1 LKNVVERAVYQADT
15 EVMTDIVFN
24 PFQSPFNP
32 QPLDPEAA
40 AEPPAEPGP
49 HVTSLPWQQSF
60 SDAVSE
66 FETQLLQQALKATQY
81 NQRKAAQH
89 LGLTY
94 HQFRG
99 LYRKYRDAL
108 SA

>member
-1 LKNVVERAVYQADT
+1 LK
-15 EVMTDIVFN
+15 
-24 PFQSPFNP
+24 
-32 QPLDPEAA
+32 
-40 AEPPAEPGP
+40 
-49 HVTSLPWQQSF
+49 QSF
-60 SDAVSE
+60 SDAESE
-66 FETQLLQQALKATQY
+66 FETQLLQQALEATQY